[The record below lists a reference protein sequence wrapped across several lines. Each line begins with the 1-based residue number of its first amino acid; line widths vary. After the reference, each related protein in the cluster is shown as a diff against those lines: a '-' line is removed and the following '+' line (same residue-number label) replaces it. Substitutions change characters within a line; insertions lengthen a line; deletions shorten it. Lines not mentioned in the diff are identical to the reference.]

1 MADRCRYFLETVPT
15 LPRDA
20 KNADDTDP
28 AAPDH
33 ALDALEYGIA
43 GSATGH
49 AAVSDF
55 TTKPAPVVD
64 TGERV
69 VQVGVAVFRST

>member
-1 MADRCRYFLETVPT
+1 LFVADRCRYFLETVPT
-15 LPRDA
+15 LPRDP

-49 AAVSDF
+49 AAMGDF
-55 TTKPAPVVD
+55 TKRPARVID

-69 VQVGVAVFRST
+69 VHV